1 MNVKRSLAALT
12 AAVAVLAG
20 ATGCSSNTS
29 SGVIDTK
36 ADKGL
41 AVLGDHVTYDPNHL
55 VNDGQPIELG
65 YWSWGDASTDPVITM
80 LHKYE
85 KIHPNVT
92 FKISQ
97 VAWSDYWVK
106 TPLSLKGNKN
116 APVLFNVHN
125 SQDALLRPHMAAYD
139 IDLKDLEAD
148 YTNVETHVVDGKV
161 DYIDSVIN
169 TGNIYYNKTLWKQA
183 GLTDDDIPTTWDEFA
198 EVARK
203 LTKFDG
209 GKMVQAGFNMNG
221 DGRYDGLWQGL
232 NYQRGTLMFDKS
244 GTKANYDSKATREN
258 LRFLLDLYEKD
269 KVGSVKFG
277 DNSEQSFGNGQ
288 TAMIYA
294 WGALQGT
301 LETKYPDI
309 DYGVFPTP
317 TFTKAVPFA
326 YDRYNGESTP
336 GINVHQSDE
345 QQAVAQDF
353 IRFMLAG
360 DDYVRTAVKLQNS
373 FPGKKSL
380 QNDPEILANPV
391 MAAIKPRLDRLIW
404 PGPTPSTLESSPKIA
419 FQNVFQ
425 NHQNIAKAVAAAQA
439 QIETDMK
446 GSDFTSLERMYRHYD
461 EAKQD

>member
-1 MNVKRSLAALT
+1 MKIKKSLAALT
-12 AAVAVLAG
+12 ATVSIMAF
-20 ATGCSSNTS
+20 ATGCSSSGS
-29 SGVIDTK
+29 SGVVDTQV
-36 ADKGL
+36 DKGL
-41 AVLGDHVTYDPNHL
+41 AVMGDTITYDPNHL

-65 YWSWGDASTDPVITM
+65 YWSWGDESTDPVISM
-80 LHKYE
+80 LHEYE

-125 SQDALLRPHMAAYD
+125 SEDALLRPHMEAYD
-139 IDLKDLEAD
+139 IDLADLEAD
-148 YTNVETHVVDGKV
+148 YTNVDTHVVDGKV
-161 DYIDSVIN
+161 CYIDSVIN
-169 TGNIYYNKTLWKQA
+169 TGNIYYNKTLWKEA

-198 EVARK
+198 QVAKK

-209 GKMVQAGFNMNG
+209 SKMIQAGFNMNG

-232 NYQRGTLMFDKS
+232 NYQRGTLMFKS
-244 GTKANYDSKATREN
+244 DGTTANYDSEATREN
-258 LRFLLDLYEKD
+258 LQFLLDLYEKD

-294 WGALQGT
+294 WGALKGT
-301 LETKYPDI
+301 LDTKYPDI
-309 DYGVFPTP
+309 DYGVFATP
-317 TFTKAVPFA
+317 TFTDDVPFA

-336 GINVHQSDE
+336 GINKHQSAE
-345 QQAVAQDF
+345 QRAVAQDF
-353 IRFMLAG
+353 IRFILAN
-360 DDYVRTAVKLQNS
+360 DDYIRAASKLTNS

-380 QNDPEILANPV
+380 QDDEEILSNPV

-425 NHQNIAKAVAAAQA
+425 NHQKIDTAVKNAQA

-446 GSDFTSLERMYRHYD
+446 GSDFVSLESMYQHYD
-461 EAKQD
+461 EANQD